1 MGSDF
6 GLYVLSKTCIAI
18 IKIHTNIMRP
28 IELIVEGFT
37 SFRTR
42 QVLDFTSLDLFAITG
57 ATGAGK
63 TSLLDAITFA
73 LYDKVANKPNSS
85 KELVSQGATQLKVE
99 FRFEMRQA
107 EYRVLR
113 TWRNRG
119 KTDEKKFLFDQL
131 IDGEWERC
139 DRAQKVEEII
149 GMDFETFTRVI
160 ILPQGQ
166 FDEFLKGEAGK
177 RREILRQ
184 LAGFQ
189 IFEQMRK
196 EASDRT
202 SRFKA
207 EREGLDK
214 VLEGM
219 QAPTQ
224 EEVEAQQL
232 ELANLETVIP
242 ELDLQAKQ
250 SQKLLEVE
258 ERLFAQIQQ
267 YQQLS
272 LKLEQLQQDASQ
284 IQVLENQLR
293 NAQLANSIM
302 GTWTV
307 LQTTRKRVETA
318 IADLTSTKKQ
328 LEISRLDLDQ
338 QQQAYEQS
346 RTEQVA
352 AQSQI
357 ETQERNLALVE
368 SLHTQQQQSESEL
381 RRAEQNLQERSQ
393 VLQKANKAV
402 TQTESDLQ
410 AIRQSLQNLET
421 ALQSS
426 QYDPTR
432 LEQLRQVAAPLTQ
445 WQILQE
451 NLTKQQQKST
461 QFQTEI
467 QNFAQQLEKVQQ
479 AIAKAESDFQTA
491 SNTLKEAEA
500 SNLQALQ
507 TGHANALRAELH
519 DGDHCPV
526 CNHLYSLEGL
536 PELPELELI
545 NTTALAK
552 QKEVTERQLAKLLQ
566 DQAKIEASLEASQQQ
581 FQSQSQEIE
590 DLGSQLAKLQN
601 QIDQVLQFA
610 WQAVDILGDRQ
621 ALEAQEAAY
630 LKLIAEQ
637 KEMAIAAQNAE
648 NKLKTNQENLLL
660 AQTEFDKSSQEKLL
674 RESQLQEI
682 SQRLLEITDGKSYES
697 LRQSILQAKQK
708 LSDRLKAIE
717 SQYQKARE
725 TFAKREE
732 AATKAQEN
740 HDLAIAEQSQQ
751 ESHWQ
756 QELNAINFT
765 ELEFL
770 AAQTARSQMDAW
782 QQQIE
787 NYQRQEQDLTTR
799 LQMFEESIAE
809 RTTDEQAIAKLREES
824 QQAAESL
831 QLASENRASLKAWLE
846 QAQQKRQESRELEE
860 RKLSLQAQ
868 EQTYHTLAQDLQSNR
883 FQEYI
888 LDSLQQEL
896 ANRASVLLQQ
906 LSEDRYILQIE
917 SGDYWVA
924 DNWNGGEKRRV
935 RTLSGG
941 ETFAASLSMA
951 LALSEKLSM
960 GIELGSLFLDE
971 GFGTLDSETLE
982 SVTQILESLRQQ
994 DRLIGVITHI
1004 QSLAERLPTQIYVRK
1019 SINGSELVRI

>member
-1 MGSDF
+1 
-6 GLYVLSKTCIAI
+6 
-18 IKIHTNIMRP
+18 MRP
-28 IELIVEGFT
+28 LELIVEGFT

-99 FRFEMRQA
+99 FRFEMRQT

-139 DRAQKVEEII
+139 DRTQKVEDII
-149 GMDFETFTRVI
+149 GMDFETFIRVI

-202 SRFKA
+202 SRYRA

-232 ELANLETVIP
+232 ELANLEILIP

-258 ERLFAQIQQ
+258 ERLFGQIQQ
-267 YQQLS
+267 YQQIS
-272 LKLEQLQQDASQ
+272 EKLAQLQQEASQ
-284 IQVLENQLR
+284 IQVVENQLR

-307 LQTTRKRVETA
+307 LQTARKRVETA
-318 IADLTSTKKQ
+318 IADLASTKKQ

-357 ETQERNLALVE
+357 EIQERNLALAE
-368 SLHTQQQQSESEL
+368 SLHTQQQQSEAEL
-381 RRAEQNLQERSQ
+381 KRADQNLQERSQ
-393 VLQKANKAV
+393 VLQKATKAV
-402 TQTESDLQ
+402 THAESDLQ
-410 AIRQSLQNLET
+410 ANRQNLQSLEV
-421 ALQSS
+421 ALKNS
-426 QYDPTR
+426 QYEPTR
-432 LEQLRQVAAPLTQ
+432 LEQLRQVVEPLTQ
-445 WQILQE
+445 WQILQG

-461 QFQTEI
+461 QYQTEI
-467 QNFAQQLEKVQQ
+467 QKYTQQLEKAQQ
-479 AIAKAESDFQTA
+479 AIAKAENDFQVA
-491 SNTLKEAEA
+491 SKALKEAEI

-507 TGHANALRAELH
+507 TSHANALRAELH
-519 DGDHCPV
+519 DGDNCPV
-526 CNHLYSLEGL
+526 CNHLYSKEGL
-536 PELPELELI
+536 SELPELELI
-545 NTTALAK
+545 DTTALVK
-552 QKEVTERQLAKLLQ
+552 QKEVIERQLAKLLQ
-566 DQAKIEASLEASQQQ
+566 DKAKIEASLEASQQQ
-581 FQSQSQEIE
+581 LQTQTQEID
-590 DLGSQLAKLQN
+590 DLELQLAKLQK
-601 QIDQVLQFA
+601 QIDQVLKSD
-610 WQAVDILGDRQ
+610 WQATDILRDRQ
-621 ALEAQEAAY
+621 VLEAQEASY

-637 KEMAIAAQNAE
+637 KEMAIASQNTE
-648 NKLKTNQENLLL
+648 NKLKTSQENLQL
-660 AQTEFDKSSQEKLL
+660 AQTEFDKSSQEKVL

-682 SQRLLEITDGKSYES
+682 SQRLEKITNGKTYES
-697 LRQSILQAKQK
+697 LRQSIVQAKTE
-708 LSDRLKAIE
+708 LSDRLKTIE
-717 SQYQKARE
+717 SKYQQARE

-756 QELNAINFT
+756 EELNSINFT

-782 QQQIE
+782 QQQID

-799 LQMFEESIAE
+799 LQMFAESIAE

-824 QQAAESL
+824 QQFAESL
-831 QLASENRASLKAWLE
+831 QLASENRASIKAWLE
-846 QAQQKRQESRELEE
+846 QAHQKRQESQELEE
-860 RKLSLQAQ
+860 RKSALQAQ

-1004 QSLAERLPTQIYVRK
+1004 QSLAERLPTQIHVRK

>member
-1 MGSDF
+1 
-6 GLYVLSKTCIAI
+6 
-18 IKIHTNIMRP
+18 MRP
-28 IELIVEGFT
+28 LELIVEGFT

-63 TSLLDAITFA
+63 TSLLDAMTFA
-73 LYDKVANKPNSS
+73 LYDEVSQKPSS
-85 KELVSQGATQLKVE
+85 PKELVSQGAKQLRVE
-99 FRFEMRQA
+99 FRFVMRQT
-107 EYRVLR
+107 EYKAVR

-119 KTDEKKFLFDQL
+119 KTAVPNFMLEELV
-131 IDGEWERC
+131 GEEWERC
-139 DRAQKVEEII
+139 STQNAAEII
-149 GMDFETFTRVI
+149 GMDFKTFTRVI

-219 QAPTQ
+219 QAPTK
-224 EEVEAQQL
+224 EEVESQQL
-232 ELANLETVIP
+232 ELANLEIAIP
-242 ELDLQAKQ
+242 DLDIQAKQ
-250 SQKLLEVE
+250 SQKLLEAE

-272 LKLEQLQQDASQ
+272 VKLAQLQQDASQ

-307 LQTTRKRVETA
+307 LQTARKRVETT
-318 IADLTSTKKQ
+318 IADLANTNKQ
-328 LEISRLDLDQ
+328 LEIAKFDLDQ
-338 QQQAYEQS
+338 QQQADAQS
-346 RTEQVA
+346 RTEQIA
-352 AQSQI
+352 AQSHI
-357 ETQERNLALVE
+357 EAQERNLALAE
-368 SLHTQQQQSESEL
+368 SLHTQQQQSETEL
-381 RRAEQNLQERSQ
+381 ERANQNVLERSQ
-393 VLQKANKAV
+393 VLKKATKAV
-402 TQTESDLQ
+402 TQAESDLQ
-410 AIRQSLQNLET
+410 AITQNLQTLEVS
-421 ALQSS
+421 LKSS
-426 QYDPTR
+426 QYDPAR
-432 LEQLRQVAAPLTQ
+432 LEQLRQVAEPLTQ
-445 WQILQE
+445 WQILQN

-461 QFQTEI
+461 QLQTEI
-467 QNFAQQLEKVQQ
+467 QSFTQQLEKAQQ
-479 AIAKAESDFQTA
+479 AIAKAEHDFRVA
-491 SNTLKEAEA
+491 SNVLKEAES

-507 TGHANALRAELH
+507 TSHANALRAELH

-545 NTTALAK
+545 DTTGLVK
-552 QKEVTERQLAKLLQ
+552 QKEVAERQLAKSLQ
-566 DQAKIEASLEASQQQ
+566 DKAKIEASLESSQQQ
-581 FQSQSQEIE
+581 FEIQTQEIS
-590 DLGSQLAKLQN
+590 DLESQLAKLQK
-601 QIDQVLQFA
+601 QIDQVLKTA
-610 WQAVDILGDRQ
+610 WQAVDILRDRQ
-621 ALEAQEAAY
+621 VLEAQESGY

-637 KEMAIAAQNAE
+637 KEMAIALQNAE
-648 NKLKTNQENLLL
+648 NKLKTSQENLQL
-660 AQTEFDKSSQEKLL
+660 AQKEFDKSIQEKVL

-682 SQRLLEITDGKSYES
+682 SQRLLEITNGKSYES
-697 LRQSILQAKQK
+697 LRQSILQAKTE
-708 LSDRLKAIE
+708 LSDRLKTIE
-717 SQYQKARE
+717 TKYQQARE

-732 AATKAQEN
+732 SATKVQEN
-740 HDLAIAEQSQQ
+740 HDLAIAEQNQQ
-751 ESHWQ
+751 ETYWQ
-756 QELNAINFT
+756 QELNSINFT

-770 AAQTARSQMDAW
+770 AAQTARSQMDVW
-782 QQQIE
+782 LQQID

-799 LQMFEESIAE
+799 LQMFAESISD
-809 RTTDEQAIAKLREES
+809 RQTDEQAIAKLREK
-824 QQAAESL
+824 SL
-831 QLASENRASLKAWLE
+831 QAEQALQIASESRASIKAWLE
-846 QAQQKRQESRELEE
+846 QAQQKRQESQELEE
-860 RKLSLQAQ
+860 RKIALQVQ

-896 ANRASVLLQQ
+896 AYRASALLQQ

-935 RTLSGG
+935 KTLSGG

-951 LALSEKLSM
+951 LALSERLSM

-1004 QSLAERLPTQIYVRK
+1004 QSLAERLPTQIHVRK

>member
-1 MGSDF
+1 
-6 GLYVLSKTCIAI
+6 
-18 IKIHTNIMRP
+18 MRP
-28 IELIVEGFT
+28 LELIVEGFT

-42 QVLDFTSLDLFAITG
+42 QLLDFTSLDLFAITG

-63 TSLLDAITFA
+63 TSLLDAMTFA
-73 LYDKVANKPNSS
+73 LYDEVSQKPSS
-85 KELVSQGATQLKVE
+85 PKELVSQGAKQLRVE
-99 FRFEMRQA
+99 FRFVMRQT
-107 EYRVLR
+107 EYKAVR

-119 KTDEKKFLFDQL
+119 KTAVPNFMLEELV
-131 IDGEWERC
+131 GEEWERC
-139 DRAQKVEEII
+139 STQNAAEII
-149 GMDFETFTRVI
+149 GMDFKTFTRVI

-219 QAPTQ
+219 QAPTK
-224 EEVEAQQL
+224 EDVESQQL
-232 ELANLETVIP
+232 ELANLEIAIP
-242 ELDLQAKQ
+242 DLDIQAKQ
-250 SQKLLEVE
+250 SHKLLEAE

-272 LKLEQLQQDASQ
+272 VKLAQLQQDASQ

-307 LQTTRKRVETA
+307 LQTARKRVETA
-318 IADLTSTKKQ
+318 IADLAHTHKQ
-328 LEISRLDLDQ
+328 LELAKLDLDQ
-338 QQQAYEQS
+338 LQQAYAQS
-346 RTEQVA
+346 RTEQIA
-352 AQSQI
+352 AQSHI
-357 ETQERNLALVE
+357 EVQERNLALAE
-368 SLHTQQQQSESEL
+368 SLHIQQQQSETEL
-381 RRAEQNLQERSQ
+381 ERANQNVLERSQ
-393 VLQKANKAV
+393 VLKKATKAV
-402 TQTESDLQ
+402 TQAESDLQ
-410 AIRQSLQNLET
+410 AIMQNLQSLEVSLK
-421 ALQSS
+421 SS
-426 QYDPTR
+426 QYDPAR
-432 LEQLRQVAAPLTQ
+432 LEQLRQVAEPLTQ
-445 WQILQE
+445 WQILQN

-461 QFQTEI
+461 QLQTEI
-467 QNFAQQLEKVQQ
+467 QKFTQQLEKSQQ
-479 AIAKAESDFQTA
+479 AIAKAEHDFQVA
-491 SNTLKEAEA
+491 NHALKEAEA

-507 TGHANALRAELH
+507 TSHANALRAELH
-519 DGDHCPV
+519 DGDNCPV

-545 NTTALAK
+545 DTAALLK

-566 DQAKIEASLEASQQQ
+566 DKVKIEASLEASQQQ
-581 FQSQSQEIE
+581 FQTQNQEIN
-590 DLGSQLAKLQN
+590 DLELQVAKLQK
-601 QIDQVLQFA
+601 QIDQVLQSA
-610 WQAVDILGDRQ
+610 WQAADILRDRQ
-621 ALEAQEAAY
+621 VLEAQESGY

-637 KEMAIAAQNAE
+637 KEMAIACQNVE
-648 NKLKTNQENLLL
+648 NKLKTSQENLQL
-660 AQTEFDKSSQEKLL
+660 AQTESDKSAQEKVL
-674 RESQLQEI
+674 RASQLQEI
-682 SQRLLEITDGKSYES
+682 SQRLLEITDGKTYES
-697 LRQSILQAKQK
+697 LRQSIEQAKK
-708 LSDRLKAIE
+708 ELSDRLKAIE
-717 SQYQKARE
+717 TKYQQARE

-732 AATKAQEN
+732 SATKAQEN
-740 HDLAIAEQSQQ
+740 HNLAISEQAQQ
-751 ESHWQ
+751 ESNWQ
-756 QELNAINFT
+756 MELNSVNFT

-787 NYQRQEQDLTTR
+787 NYQRQEQDVTTR
-799 LQMFEESIAE
+799 LQMCAESISD
-809 RTTDEQAIAKLREES
+809 RQTDEQAIAKLREKS
-824 QQAAESL
+824 HQAEQAL
-831 QLASENRASLKAWLE
+831 QIASESRASIKAWLE
-846 QAQQKRQESRELEE
+846 QAQQKRQESQELEE
-860 RKLSLQAQ
+860 RKIALQAQ

-896 ANRASVLLQQ
+896 AHRASVLLQQ

-935 RTLSGG
+935 KTLSGG

-951 LALSEKLSM
+951 LALSERLSM

-1004 QSLAERLPTQIYVRK
+1004 QSLAERLPTQIHVRK

>member
-1 MGSDF
+1 
-6 GLYVLSKTCIAI
+6 
-18 IKIHTNIMRP
+18 MRP
-28 IELIVEGFT
+28 LELIVEGFT

-85 KELVSQGATQLKVE
+85 KELVSQGASQLKVE
-99 FRFEMRQA
+99 FRFEMRQT

-139 DRAQKVEEII
+139 DRTQKVEEII

-202 SRFKA
+202 SRFRA

-232 ELANLETVIP
+232 ELANLEILIP
-242 ELDLQAKQ
+242 ELDLQTKQ

-272 LKLEQLQQDASQ
+272 LKLAQLQQDASQ

-293 NAQLANSIM
+293 NAELANSIM

-307 LQTTRKRVETA
+307 LQTARKRVEQA
-318 IADLTSTKKQ
+318 IADLINAKKQ

-357 ETQERNLALVE
+357 ESQERNLALAE

-381 RRAEQNLQERSQ
+381 KRAEQNLQERSQ

-402 TQTESDLQ
+402 TQAESDLQ
-410 AIRQSLQNLET
+410 TINQNLQNLET
-421 ALQSS
+421 ALKNS

-432 LEQLRQVAAPLTQ
+432 LEQLRQVAEPLTQ
-445 WQILQE
+445 WQILQG

-461 QFQTEI
+461 QFQIEI
-467 QNFAQQLEKVQQ
+467 QKFTQQLEKAQQ

-491 SNTLKEAEA
+491 NNTLKEAEA

-507 TGHANALRAELH
+507 SSHANALRAELH

-545 NTTALAK
+545 DTTGLIK

-566 DQAKIEASLEASQQQ
+566 DKAKIEASLEASQQQ
-581 FQSQSQEIE
+581 LQSQTQEIE
-590 DLGSQLAKLQN
+590 DLESQLSKLQE
-601 QIDQVLQFA
+601 QIDQVLKSA
-610 WQAVDILGDRQ
+610 WQEVDILRDRQ
-621 ALEAQEAAY
+621 VLEAQESAY
-630 LKLIAEQ
+630 LKLISKQ
-637 KEMAIAAQNAE
+637 KEIAIAAQNAE
-648 NKLKTNQENLLL
+648 NKLKTSQESLQL
-660 AQTEFDKSSQEKLL
+660 AQTEFDKSSQEKVL

-682 SQRLLEITDGKSYES
+682 SQRLLEITNGKSYES
-697 LRQSILQAKQK
+697 LRQSILQAKQE
-708 LSDRLKAIE
+708 LSDRLKTIE
-717 SQYQKARE
+717 TKYQQARE

-740 HDLAIAEQSQQ
+740 HDLAIAEQTQQ
-751 ESHWQ
+751 ESNWQ
-756 QELNAINFT
+756 QELNSINFT

-799 LQMFEESIAE
+799 LQMFAESIAE

-824 QQAAESL
+824 QQASESL
-831 QLASENRASLKAWLE
+831 QLASENRADLKAWLE
-846 QAQQKRQESRELEE
+846 QAHQKRQESQELEE
-860 RKLSLQAQ
+860 RKIALQAQ

-1004 QSLAERLPTQIYVRK
+1004 QSLAERLPTQIHVRK

>member
-1 MGSDF
+1 
-6 GLYVLSKTCIAI
+6 
-18 IKIHTNIMRP
+18 MRP
-28 IELIVEGFT
+28 LELIVEGFT

-99 FRFEMRQA
+99 FRFEMRQT

-139 DRAQKVEEII
+139 DRTQKVEEII

-224 EEVEAQQL
+224 AEVEAQQL
-232 ELANLETVIP
+232 ELANLEVLIP

-250 SQKLLEVE
+250 SLKLLEVE

-272 LKLEQLQQDASQ
+272 EKLAQLQQDASQ

-307 LQTTRKRVETA
+307 LQTARKRVEQA
-318 IADLTSTKKQ
+318 IADLANAKKQ

-357 ETQERNLALVE
+357 ESQERNLALAE

-381 RRAEQNLQERSQ
+381 ERAEQNLQERSQ
-393 VLQKANKAV
+393 VLQKATKAV
-402 TQTESDLQ
+402 TQAESDLQ
-410 AIRQSLQNLET
+410 TINQTLQKLET
-421 ALQSS
+421 ALKNS

-432 LEQLRQVAAPLTQ
+432 LEQLRQVTEPLTQ

-467 QNFAQQLEKVQQ
+467 QKLTQQLEKAQQ
-479 AIAKAESDFQTA
+479 AIAKAENDFQVA
-491 SNTLKEAEA
+491 SNALKQAEA
-500 SNLQALQ
+500 SNLQSLQ
-507 TGHANALRAELH
+507 TSHANSLRAELH

-526 CNHLYSLEGL
+526 CNHLYNLEGL

-545 NTTALAK
+545 DTSGLIK
-552 QKEVTERQLAKLLQ
+552 QKETTERQLAKLLQ
-566 DQAKIEASLEASQQQ
+566 DKAKIEASLEASQQQ
-581 FQSQSQEIE
+581 LQSQTQEIE
-590 DLGSQLAKLQN
+590 DLESQLAKLQE
-601 QIDQVLQFA
+601 QIDQVLKSA
-610 WQAVDILGDRQ
+610 WQAADILRDRQ
-621 ALEAQEAAY
+621 VLESQEAAY

-637 KEMAIAAQNAE
+637 KEIAIAAQNAE
-648 NKLKTNQENLLL
+648 NKLKTSQENLQL
-660 AQTEFDKSSQEKLL
+660 AQTEFDKSSQEKVL

-682 SQRLLEITDGKSYES
+682 LQRLLEITNGKSYES
-697 LRQSILQAKQK
+697 LRQSILQAKQE
-708 LSDRLKAIE
+708 LSDRLKTIE
-717 SQYQKARE
+717 TKYQQARE
-725 TFAKREE
+725 TFVKREE

-740 HDLAIAEQSQQ
+740 HDLAIAEQAQQ
-751 ESHWQ
+751 ESNWQ
-756 QELNAINFT
+756 QELNSINFT

-770 AAQTARSQMDAW
+770 AAQTTRSQMDTW

-799 LQMFEESIAE
+799 LQMFAVAIAE

-831 QLASENRASLKAWLE
+831 QLASENRANLKAWLE
-846 QAQQKRQESRELEE
+846 QAQQKRKESQELEE
-860 RKLSLQAQ
+860 RKLALQSQ

-917 SGDYWVA
+917 NGDYWVA

-1004 QSLAERLPTQIYVRK
+1004 QSLAERLPTQIHVRK
-1019 SINGSELVRI
+1019 SINGSELIKI

>member
-1 MGSDF
+1 
-6 GLYVLSKTCIAI
+6 
-18 IKIHTNIMRP
+18 MRP
-28 IELIVEGFT
+28 LELIVEGFT

-99 FRFEMRQA
+99 FRFEMRQT

-139 DRAQKVEEII
+139 DRSQKVEDII

-219 QAPTQ
+219 QAPTH

-232 ELANLETVIP
+232 ELANLESLIP
-242 ELDLQAKQ
+242 ELDIQAKQ

-272 LKLEQLQQDASQ
+272 LKLAQLQQDASQ

-307 LQTTRKRVETA
+307 LQTARKRVEQA
-318 IADLTSTKKQ
+318 IADLATAKKQ

-338 QQQAYEQS
+338 QQQVYEQF

-352 AQSQI
+352 TQSQI
-357 ETQERNLALVE
+357 ETQERNLALAE
-368 SLHTQQQQSESEL
+368 SLHTHQQQSQAEL
-381 RRAEQNLQERSQ
+381 ERAERNLQERSQ

-402 TQTESDLQ
+402 IQAKSDLQ
-410 AIRQSLQNLET
+410 TINQNLQNLEA
-421 ALQSS
+421 ALKNS
-426 QYDPTR
+426 QYDPTK
-432 LEQLRQVAAPLTQ
+432 LEQLRQVAEPLTQ

-467 QNFAQQLEKVQQ
+467 QKFTQQLEKAQQ
-479 AIAKAESDFQTA
+479 AIAKAESDFQTTNNA
-491 SNTLKEAEA
+491 LKEAEA

-507 TGHANALRAELH
+507 TSHANALRTELH

-536 PELPELELI
+536 PELPELELVD
-545 NTTALAK
+545 TSGLVK

-566 DQAKIEASLEASQQQ
+566 DKAKIEASLEASQQQ
-581 FQSQSQEIE
+581 LQSQSQEIE
-590 DLGSQLAKLQN
+590 DLESQLAKLQK
-601 QIDQVLQFA
+601 QIDQVLKSA
-610 WQAVDILGDRQ
+610 WQAVDILRDRQ
-621 ALEAQEAAY
+621 ELEAQESAY
-630 LKLIAEQ
+630 LKLSSEQ
-637 KEMAIAAQNAE
+637 KEIAIAAQNAE
-648 NKLKTNQENLLL
+648 NKLKTSQENLQL
-660 AQTEFDKSSQEKLL
+660 AQTEFDKSSQEKVL

-682 SQRLLEITDGKSYES
+682 SQRLLEITNGKSYES
-697 LRQSILQAKQK
+697 LRQSILQAKQE
-708 LSDRLKAIE
+708 LSDRLKTIE
-717 SQYQKARE
+717 AKYQQARE

-740 HDLAIAEQSQQ
+740 HDLAIAEQAQQ
-751 ESHWQ
+751 ESNWQ
-756 QELNAINFT
+756 HELNSINFT

-770 AAQTARSQMDAW
+770 AAQTARSQMDTW

-799 LQMFEESIAE
+799 LQMFAEAIAE
-809 RTTDEQAIAKLREES
+809 RETDEQAIAKLREES
-824 QQAAESL
+824 QQAEEGL
-831 QLASENRASLKAWLE
+831 QIASESRASIKAWLE
-846 QAQQKRQESRELEE
+846 QAHQKRQESQELEE
-860 RKLSLQAQ
+860 RKIALQAQ

-1004 QSLAERLPTQIYVRK
+1004 QSLAERLPTQIHVRK

>member
-1 MGSDF
+1 
-6 GLYVLSKTCIAI
+6 
-18 IKIHTNIMRP
+18 MRP

-99 FRFEMRQA
+99 FRFEMRQI

-139 DRAQKVEEII
+139 DRTQKVEEIV

-166 FDEFLKGEAGK
+166 FDEFLKGEAAK

-224 EEVEAQQL
+224 EEVESQQL
-232 ELANLETVIP
+232 ELENLEILIP
-242 ELDLQAKQ
+242 DLELEAKQ
-250 SQKLLEVE
+250 SQKILEAE

-267 YQQLS
+267 YRQLS
-272 LKLEQLQQDASQ
+272 LKLVQLQQDASQ
-284 IQVLENQLR
+284 IKVLENQLR

-307 LQTTRKRVETA
+307 LQTVRKRVEHA
-318 IADLTSTKKQ
+318 IVDLSNAKKQ
-328 LEISRLDLDQ
+328 LGISRLDLDQ
-338 QQQAYEQS
+338 QQQAYEKSRIEQS
-346 RTEQVA
+346 TV
-352 AQSQI
+352 QSQI
-357 ETQERNLALVE
+357 ESQERNLALAE
-368 SLHTQQQQSESEL
+368 SLHTQQQQSQAEL
-381 RRAEQNLQERSQ
+381 KRAEQNLQERSQ
-393 VLQKANKAV
+393 VLQKAHQAV
-402 TQTESDLQ
+402 THAESDLQ
-410 AIRQSLQNLET
+410 TIRQNLENLET
-421 ALQSS
+421 ALKNS
-426 QYDPTR
+426 QYDPAR
-432 LEQLRQVAAPLTQ
+432 LEQLRQVAEPLTQ
-445 WQILQE
+445 WQILNE

-467 QNFAQQLEKVQQ
+467 QKFTQQLEKVQQ
-479 AIAKAESDFQTA
+479 AIAKAESDFQIA
-491 SNTLKEAEA
+491 SNALKEAES

-507 TGHANALRAELH
+507 TSHANALRTELH
-519 DGDHCPV
+519 DGDNCPV

-545 NTTALAK
+545 DTTRLIK
-552 QKEVTERQLAKLLQ
+552 QREITERQLAKLLQ
-566 DQAKIEASLEASQQQ
+566 DKAKIEASLEASQQQ
-581 FQSQSQEIE
+581 LQSQTQEID
-590 DLGSQLAKLQN
+590 DLESQLAKLQK
-601 QIDQVLQFA
+601 QIDQVLKSD
-610 WQAVDILGDRQ
+610 WQMVDILRDRQ
-621 ALEAQEAAY
+621 VLEDRESAY
-630 LKLIAEQ
+630 LKLSGEQQEIA
-637 KEMAIAAQNAE
+637 ISLQNNE
-648 NKLKTNQENLLL
+648 NRLKASQDNLQL
-660 AQTEFDKSSQEKLL
+660 AQTEFDKSSQEKVL
-674 RESQLQEI
+674 RESQLQAI
-682 SQRLLEITDGKSYES
+682 SQHLLETTNGNSYES
-697 LRQSILQAKQK
+697 LRQSILQAKQE

-717 SQYQKARE
+717 TKYQQARE
-725 TFAKREE
+725 IFAKREE
-732 AATKAQEN
+732 SATKAQEN
-740 HDLAIAEQSQQ
+740 HDFATFEQSKQ
-751 ESHWQ
+751 ESNWQ
-756 QELNAINFT
+756 QELNSINFT

-770 AAQTARSQMDAW
+770 AAQTTRSQMDAW

-799 LQMFEESIAE
+799 LQMFAESIDE
-809 RTTDEQAIAKLREES
+809 RTTDELAIAKLREKS

-831 QLASENRASLKAWLE
+831 QLASENRASIKAWLE
-846 QAQQKRQESRELEE
+846 QAHQKRQESQELEA
-860 RKLSLQAQ
+860 RKLTLQAQ

-896 ANRASVLLQQ
+896 VNRASVLLQQ

-917 SGDYWVA
+917 NGDYWVA

-1004 QSLAERLPTQIYVRK
+1004 QSLAERLPTQIHVRK
-1019 SINGSELVRI
+1019 SINGSELIKI

>member
-1 MGSDF
+1 
-6 GLYVLSKTCIAI
+6 
-18 IKIHTNIMRP
+18 MRP
-28 IELIVEGFT
+28 LELIVEGFT

-99 FRFEMRQA
+99 FRFEMRQT

-139 DRAQKVEEII
+139 DRTQKVEDII

-224 EEVEAQQL
+224 EEVEAQQS
-232 ELANLETVIP
+232 ELANLEILIP
-242 ELDLQAKQ
+242 DLDIQAKQ
-250 SQKLLEVE
+250 SQKLLEAE

-272 LKLEQLQQDASQ
+272 EKLAQLQQDASQ

-293 NAQLANSIM
+293 HAQLANSIM

-307 LQTTRKRVETA
+307 LQTARKRVETA
-318 IADLTSTKKQ
+318 IAHLASSKKQ

-338 QQQAYEQS
+338 QQQAYEKS
-346 RTEQVA
+346 RTEQIA

-357 ETQERNLALVE
+357 EMQERNLALAE
-368 SLHTQQQQSESEL
+368 SLHTQQQQSEAEL
-381 RRAEQNLQERSQ
+381 KRAEENLQERSL
-393 VLQKANKAV
+393 VLQKAAKAV
-402 TQTESDLQ
+402 TQAESDLLATRQ
-410 AIRQSLQNLET
+410 NLQSLEA
-421 ALQSS
+421 ALKNS
-426 QYDPTR
+426 QYDPAR
-432 LEQLRQVAAPLTQ
+432 LEQLRQVSEPLTQ
-445 WQILQE
+445 WQILQD

-461 QFQTEI
+461 QYQTEI
-467 QNFAQQLEKVQQ
+467 QKFTQQLEKSQQ
-479 AIAKAESDFQTA
+479 AIAKAESDFQGA
-491 SNTLKEAEA
+491 SNALKEAEN

-507 TGHANALRAELH
+507 TSHANALRDELH

-536 PELPELELI
+536 PELPELELVD
-545 NTTALAK
+545 TAGLLK
-552 QKEVTERQLAKLLQ
+552 QKETTERQLAKLLQ
-566 DQAKIEASLEASQQQ
+566 DKAKIEASLEASQQQ
-581 FQSQSQEIE
+581 FQTQAQEIH
-590 DLGSQLAKLQN
+590 DLELQLAKLQK
-601 QIDQVLQFA
+601 QIDQVLKSA
-610 WQAVDILGDRQ
+610 WQAADILRDRQ
-621 ALEAQEAAY
+621 ELEAQESAY
-630 LKLIAEQ
+630 LKLISEQ
-637 KEMAIAAQNAE
+637 KEMAIAAQSAE
-648 NKLKTNQENLLL
+648 NKLKTSQENLQL
-660 AQTEFDKSSQEKLL
+660 AQTEFDKSAQEKVL
-674 RESQLQEI
+674 RGSQLQEI

-697 LRQSILQAKQK
+697 LHQSILQAKK
-708 LSDRLKAIE
+708 ELSDRLKTIE
-717 SQYQKARE
+717 TKYQQARE

-732 AATKAQEN
+732 SATKAQEN
-740 HDLAIAEQSQQ
+740 HESAIADQAQL
-751 ESHWQ
+751 ESSWQ
-756 QELNAINFT
+756 KELKSVNFT

-799 LQMFEESIAE
+799 LQMFAEAIAE
-809 RTTDEQAIAKLREES
+809 RTSDEKAIAKLREES
-824 QQAAESL
+824 QQFAESL
-831 QLASENRASLKAWLE
+831 QLASENRASIKAWLE
-846 QAQQKRQESRELEE
+846 QAHQKRQESQELEE
-860 RKLSLQAQ
+860 RKISLQAQ

-1004 QSLAERLPTQIYVRK
+1004 QSLAERLPTQIHVRK

>member
-1 MGSDF
+1 
-6 GLYVLSKTCIAI
+6 
-18 IKIHTNIMRP
+18 MRP

-232 ELANLETVIP
+232 ELENLETVIP

-581 FQSQSQEIE
+581 FQSQAQEIE

-637 KEMAIAAQNAE
+637 KEMVIAAQNAE

>member
-1 MGSDF
+1 
-6 GLYVLSKTCIAI
+6 
-18 IKIHTNIMRP
+18 MRP

-99 FRFEMRQA
+99 FRFEMRQI

-139 DRAQKVEEII
+139 DRTQKVEEIV

-166 FDEFLKGEAGK
+166 FDEFLKGEAAK

-224 EEVEAQQL
+224 EEVESQQL
-232 ELANLETVIP
+232 ELENLEILIP
-242 ELDLQAKQ
+242 DLELEAKQ
-250 SQKLLEVE
+250 SQKILEAE

-267 YQQLS
+267 YRQLS
-272 LKLEQLQQDASQ
+272 LKLVQLQQDASQ
-284 IQVLENQLR
+284 IKVLENQLR

-307 LQTTRKRVETA
+307 LQTVRKRVEHA
-318 IADLTSTKKQ
+318 IVDLSNAKKQ
-328 LEISRLDLDQ
+328 LGISRLDLDQ
-338 QQQAYEQS
+338 QQQAYEKSRIEQS
-346 RTEQVA
+346 TV
-352 AQSQI
+352 QSQI
-357 ETQERNLALVE
+357 ESQERNLALAE
-368 SLHTQQQQSESEL
+368 SLHTQQQQSQAEL
-381 RRAEQNLQERSQ
+381 KRAEQNLQERSQ
-393 VLQKANKAV
+393 VLQKAHQAV
-402 TQTESDLQ
+402 THAESDLQ
-410 AIRQSLQNLET
+410 TIRQNLENLET
-421 ALQSS
+421 ALKNS
-426 QYDPTR
+426 QYDPAR
-432 LEQLRQVAAPLTQ
+432 LEQLRQVAEPLTQ
-445 WQILQE
+445 WQILNE

-467 QNFAQQLEKVQQ
+467 QKFTQQLEKVQQ
-479 AIAKAESDFQTA
+479 AIAKAESDFQIA
-491 SNTLKEAEA
+491 SNALKEAES

-507 TGHANALRAELH
+507 TSHANALRTELH
-519 DGDHCPV
+519 DGDNCPV

-545 NTTALAK
+545 DTTRLIK
-552 QKEVTERQLAKLLQ
+552 QREITERQLAKLLQ
-566 DQAKIEASLEASQQQ
+566 DKAKIEASLEASQQQ
-581 FQSQSQEIE
+581 LQSQTQEID
-590 DLGSQLAKLQN
+590 DLESQLAKLQK
-601 QIDQVLQFA
+601 QIDQVLKSD
-610 WQAVDILGDRQ
+610 WQMVDILRDRQ
-621 ALEAQEAAY
+621 VLKDQESAY
-630 LKLIAEQ
+630 LKLSGEQQEIA
-637 KEMAIAAQNAE
+637 ISLQNNE
-648 NKLKTNQENLLL
+648 NRLKASQDNLQL
-660 AQTEFDKSSQEKLL
+660 AQTEFDKSSQEKVL
-674 RESQLQEI
+674 RESQLQAI
-682 SQRLLEITDGKSYES
+682 SQHLLETTNGNSYES
-697 LRQSILQAKQK
+697 LRQSILQAKQE

-717 SQYQKARE
+717 TKYQQARE
-725 TFAKREE
+725 IFAKREE
-732 AATKAQEN
+732 SATKAQEN
-740 HDLAIAEQSQQ
+740 HDFATFEQSKQ
-751 ESHWQ
+751 ESNWQ
-756 QELNAINFT
+756 QELNSINFT

-770 AAQTARSQMDAW
+770 AAQTTRSQMDAW

-799 LQMFEESIAE
+799 LQMFAESIDE
-809 RTTDEQAIAKLREES
+809 RTTDELAIAKLREKS

-831 QLASENRASLKAWLE
+831 QLASENRASIKAWLE
-846 QAQQKRQESRELEE
+846 QAHQKRQESQELEA
-860 RKLSLQAQ
+860 RKLTLQAQ

-896 ANRASVLLQQ
+896 VNRASVLLQQ

-917 SGDYWVA
+917 NGDYWVA

-1004 QSLAERLPTQIYVRK
+1004 QSLAERLPTQIHVRK
-1019 SINGSELVRI
+1019 SINGSELIKI